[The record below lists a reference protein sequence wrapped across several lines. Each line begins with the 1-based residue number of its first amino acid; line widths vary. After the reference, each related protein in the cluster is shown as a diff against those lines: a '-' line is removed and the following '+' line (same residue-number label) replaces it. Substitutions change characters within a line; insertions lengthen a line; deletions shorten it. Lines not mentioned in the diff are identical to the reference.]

1 MKRQKKSQLKNTINR
16 AEQKIEELEEKISEM
31 DAIVASLDYS
41 DEEQSKKV
49 LDQYQVLKG
58 QLDEQMI
65 IWESS
70 SDELDGLG

>member
-1 MKRQKKSQLKNTINR
+1 
-16 AEQKIEELEEKISEM
+16 M